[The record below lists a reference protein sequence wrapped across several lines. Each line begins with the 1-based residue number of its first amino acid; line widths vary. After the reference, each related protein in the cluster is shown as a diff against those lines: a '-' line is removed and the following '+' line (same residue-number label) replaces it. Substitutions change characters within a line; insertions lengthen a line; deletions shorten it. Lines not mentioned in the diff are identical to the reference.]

1 MRQMRIDFLG
11 VILLLTAAVSAF
23 TATIMAET
31 APQTLLP
38 QLMANR
44 FGKLSLAEER
54 LAKGETADCITDLS
68 ADDRIIRGDLLS
80 WLCTD
85 PSASAQLT
93 YRGISIVGAEI
104 QGKVDLEW
112 ARISF
117 PIGAFECV
125 FKDAI
130 ILSRSHI
137 TSLSLGR
144 SSVTDLEADST
155 HFEGSVYLRNGF
167 KAERGVNLVGAKNRR
182 RSHV

>member
-1 MRQMRIDFLG
+1 MQQMRINPLG

-23 TATIMAET
+23 TATIMAES

-54 LAKGETADCITDLS
+54 LANAAAKGETADCITDLS

-144 SSVTDLEADST
+144 SSV
-155 HFEGSVYLRNGF
+155 N
-167 KAERGVNLVGAKNRR
+167 
-182 RSHV
+182 